1 MKKKVFALMLTLC
14 MVLTMMPSMAWA
26 DSGEANTQNPRVEK
40 LYWIFCSDNVV
51 VENDIIK
58 ITENGKKLTQK
69 EVFAEEGKYVK
80 DKIDM
85 SAGNGVGGYFVIK
98 DNSELRALH
107 GIQSG
112 NEHCV

>member
-58 ITENGKKLTQK
+58 ITENGKKTDAKGGLC
-69 EVFAEEGKYVK
+69 GGR
-80 DKIDM
+80 KI
-85 SAGNGVGGYFVIK
+85 
-98 DNSELRALH
+98 
-107 GIQSG
+107 
-112 NEHCV
+112 C

>member
-26 DSGEANTQNPRVEK
+26 DSGEASTQNPRVEK

-58 ITENGKKLTQK
+58 ITENGK
-69 EVFAEEGKYVK
+69 F
-80 DKIDM
+80 
-85 SAGNGVGGYFVIK
+85 
-98 DNSELRALH
+98 
-107 GIQSG
+107 
-112 NEHCV
+112 CVQQVETCCFFGEDL